1 MTNNSKYDLLSKRE
15 KELIEWLGKG
25 LSRSEISDRMNVSI
39 HTYDG
44 YRKSIRIKLQIK
56 NQADW
61 ARVLMQ
67 VS

>member
-1 MTNNSKYDLLSKRE
+1 MAKNNRLDLLSRRE
-15 KELIEWLGKG
+15 IELIEWLSKG
-25 LSRSEISDRMNVSI
+25 LSRSEISDKMNVSI

-61 ARVLMQ
+61 AKVLMQ
-67 VS
+67 IT